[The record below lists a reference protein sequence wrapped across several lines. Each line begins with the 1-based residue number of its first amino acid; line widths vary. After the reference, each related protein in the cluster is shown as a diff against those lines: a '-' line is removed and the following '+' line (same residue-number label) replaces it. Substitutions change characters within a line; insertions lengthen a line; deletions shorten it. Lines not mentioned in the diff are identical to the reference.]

1 MEELGVTTE
10 GALTALRTLE
20 AACTEAVDHGG
31 HWLCRTRF
39 EASTLETAL
48 SVFLRLLLVDL
59 EPSSQL
65 ERPFRRVNELIDGHL
80 MVTLCPDCV
89 EAYVRAASEMTK

>member
-31 HWLCRTRF
+31 HWVG
-39 EASTLETAL
+39 S
-48 SVFLRLLLVDL
+48 
-59 EPSSQL
+59 
-65 ERPFRRVNELIDGHL
+65 
-80 MVTLCPDCV
+80 
-89 EAYVRAASEMTK
+89 